1 MAGGGC
7 SAPGC
12 KILSSDAERLL
23 LARGSWLLYRL
34 EVRAEDLTMAAD
46 AGKPSKRKPLKARP
60 RPDVDREKL
69 RADISE
75 RFSETLEYL
84 AK

>member
-1 MAGGGC
+1 MWLAGFWLRLC
-7 SAPGC
+7 TSCMHARH
-12 KILSSDAERLL
+12 ERT
-23 LARGSWLLYRL
+23 
-34 EVRAEDLTMAAD
+34 LTMAAD
-46 AGKPSKRKPLKARP
+46 AGKPSKRTPLEARP
-60 RPDVDREKL
+60 RADVDREKL